1 MPSQQILDDFKC
13 FEKQF
18 LAFIRSNRDDA
29 LSKLLYFVK
38 DMADRLKELPRSEHY
53 PVRHIPDLLLRHIV
67 ERAPNETSL
76 FSAWKEMPYDSGEFV
91 WQRFG
96 IEFLVDAERHHK
108 APIKDVWLWSYASR
122 GQASTDLGKEYF
134 EDVLAIMEP
143 DDFLTH
149 GPSVFSAFYEDYSF
163 SRRNQRSRILDEY
176 ERFFVSS
183 KGSRVYSSVEAERV
197 KQWEWICSN
206 EDRSARARP
215 SVIREAFSNYVSDI
229 LYNAEN
235 EWREAQGIN
244 RIGEGWKSETELF
257 YRLKARLVED
267 EVIMHGRPEWLG
279 RQHFDIW
286 IPTRNV
292 AVEYQGLQHDRP
304 VEIFGGEKSFASN
317 QRRDA
322 EKREK
327 CRKAGVHL
335 IEVREGYNLDDVI
348 TSITESKV

>member
-1 MPSQQILDDFKC
+1 MPSQQILDDFRC

-18 LAFIRSNRDDA
+18 LTLIRSNRDDA
-29 LSKLLYFVK
+29 LSKLRRFVK
-38 DMADRLKELPRSEHY
+38 DMAGRLEELPRSDQY

-76 FSAWKEMPYDSGEFV
+76 VSVWKEIPFDSGEFLGR
-91 WQRFG
+91 RFG
-96 IEFLVDAERHHK
+96 IEFLVDVERYHE
-108 APIKDVWLWSYASR
+108 APIKDLWLWSYASHE
-122 GQASTDLGKEYF
+122 GASTDLGKEYF
-134 EDVLAIMEP
+134 DDVLAVVNP
-143 DDFLTH
+143 DELITQ
-149 GPSVFSAFYEDYSF
+149 GPSVFSAFYENYSF
-163 SRRNQRSRILDEY
+163 SRRSQRALTLDKY
-176 ERFFVSS
+176 ERFFVST
-183 KGSRVYSSVEAERV
+183 KGSRVYSSVEARRL

-215 SVIREAFSNYVSDI
+215 SVIRQAFSNYVSDI

-292 AVEYQGLQHDRP
+292 AVEYQGLQHDQP
-304 VEIFGGEKSFASN
+304 VEFFGGEKSFASN

-327 CRKAGVHL
+327 CKKGGVRL
-335 IEVREGYNLDDVI
+335 IEVRKGYVLDDVI
-348 TSITESKV
+348 ASITQKKD